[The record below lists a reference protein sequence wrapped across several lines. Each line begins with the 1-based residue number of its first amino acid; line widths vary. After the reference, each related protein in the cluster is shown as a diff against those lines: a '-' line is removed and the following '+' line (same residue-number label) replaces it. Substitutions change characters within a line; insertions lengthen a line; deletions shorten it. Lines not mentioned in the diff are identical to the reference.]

1 MICDSFRRADENQ
14 AIAVVMLKY
23 IRHAT
28 KNLILCVIVLTMR
41 RRLINLV
48 MFLSNLA
55 GVATLC
61 GALTTPLDD
70 GV

>member
-28 KNLILCVIVLTMR
+28 QNLILCVIVLTMR
-41 RRLINLV
+41 RRLLNLV
-48 MFLSNLA
+48 IFAPN
-55 GVATLC
+55 
-61 GALTTPLDD
+61 
-70 GV
+70 